1 MDISKYASNPTESL
15 GRIHREKENPQ
26 LIFLNDK
33 NRIIFSSSFRRL
45 EYKTQVF
52 VNHSGDHYR
61 TRLTHS
67 LEVAAVAKLIARSL
81 QLNEDLAEVIALSHD
96 LGHPP
101 FGHAGEDGLAE
112 AMQDFGGFDHNF
124 HTLKVIAQ
132 LEKGIFFE
140 NGLNLSYEIIEG
152 LAKHNGPLNLES
164 EFAKKVSELFAP
176 FNLQLDKYP
185 TLEAQVASLADDIA
199 YCAHDIDDGLRA
211 GFISFEELMQVSII
225 KMAAGNRPFNKNNYQ
240 YLINNIQEIM
250 INDLLI
256 ETKKRITDNAF
267 SSIQAIQKHGSWV
280 VAFSS
285 EMEEQK
291 NEIKNFLMNNV
302 YRNYNIN
309 RMRYK
314 AKTLMHDLF
323 YYFMEEPGCL
333 PTNWNKKIINS
344 DLKER
349 AIIIGDYIA
358 GMTDRFAI
366 DEHKRIFYPNT
377 SNKIHN

>member
-1 MDISKYASNPTESL
+1 MDVSKYASNPVDSL
-15 GRIHREKENPQ
+15 GRSHKEEENLK

-33 NRIIFSSSFRRL
+33 NRIIFSASFRRL

-112 AMQDFGGFDHNF
+112 AMQDLGGFDHNF
-124 HTLKVIAQ
+124 HTLKVVAQ

-140 NGLNLSYEIIEG
+140 NGLNLCYEIIEG
-152 LAKHNGPLNLES
+152 LAKHNGPLNLKS
-164 EFAKKVSELFAP
+164 EFAKKVSKLFAK

-211 GFISFEELMQVSII
+211 GFVSFEELMQVSII
-225 KMAAGNRPFNKNNYQ
+225 KIAAGTKSFDKNNYQ
-240 YLINNIQEIM
+240 YLINNIREIM

-256 ETKKRITDNAF
+256 ETKKRITDNPF
-267 SSIQAIQKHGSWV
+267 YNIQSIREHSDWV

-285 EMEEQK
+285 EMEQQK
-291 NEIKNFLMNNV
+291 NKIKNFLMNNV
-302 YRNYNIN
+302 YKNYNIN

-323 YYFMEEPGCL
+323 YYFMEEPSCL
-333 PTNWNKKIINS
+333 PTNWNKKITNTDS
-344 DLKER
+344 KER
-349 AIIIGDYIA
+349 AMIIGDYIA

-366 DEHKRIFYPNT
+366 DEHKRIFDPNIL
-377 SNKIHN
+377 NKIYN